1 MSLLMTAV
9 GYFFNFNKELWRITE
24 NIDQKGN
31 WRVKETEETG
41 LSGIDGGEEQERE
54 RLLVLNVRLE
64 SEERMVSGMR
74 VIGWR
79 SILRR

>member
-9 GYFFNFNKELWRITE
+9 GYFFYFNKEVWRINE

-41 LSGIDGGEEQERE
+41 ESGIDGGEE
-54 RLLVLNVRLE
+54 LVLNVRME
-64 SEERMVSGMR
+64 SEERSG
-74 VIGWR
+74 VGNEGNWAGDQ
-79 SILRR
+79 S